1 MIRTNHQ
8 LAADADVVFL
18 EVEVDDP
25 SDFFQRLLVEVVPED
40 HRFIVRVTRCVSV
53 AHAIA
58 AVALEM
64 SKESKPPG
72 LHFGWPE
79 MGVLAASWN
88 YLAFGE
94 GNIPWKVHE
103 LIHMAEPNP
112 GSRPRV
118 IVG

>member
-1 MIRTNHQ
+1 MTKS
-8 LAADADVVFL
+8 DVPIVFIEAERGDPSEFYQTPQL
-18 EVEVDDP
+18 EVKQQEG
-25 SDFFQRLLVEVVPED
+25 
-40 HRFIVRVTRCVSV
+40 RFIIRVTRCVSA

-58 AVALEM
+58 AIALEM

-103 LIHMAEPNP
+103 LIHKAERDAAR
-112 GSRPRV
+112 RPRV
-118 IVG
+118 AA